1 MAYFSWT
8 DEMSVGNRFID
19 ADHRKMIDI
28 VNRLHDAMRARKG
41 NDVLEKVLF
50 DLFVYTKGHFQR
62 EEEQMKAIGFAGLD
76 AHRQEHEL
84 LLRQVTER
92 RQEYLN
98 GKPNMSI
105 EIAEFLRSWLMGHI
119 VGSDMALGAAISKA
133 A

>member
-1 MAYFSWT
+1 MAYFSWI

-28 VNRLHDAMRARKG
+28 INRLHDAMRARQG
-41 NDVLEKVLF
+41 SQVLEKVLF
-50 DLFVYTKGHFQR
+50 DLIVYTKGHFQR
-62 EEEQMKAIGFAGLD
+62 EEDQMKAIGFAGLD

-84 LLRQVTER
+84 LLGQVVAR
-92 RQEYLN
+92 RQEYLD

-105 EIAEFLRSWLMGHI
+105 EVAEFLRTWLMEHI
-119 VGSDMALGAAISKA
+119 MASDMALGAAISKA

>member
-50 DLFVYTKGHFQR
+50 DLIVYTKGHFQR
-62 EEEQMKAIGFAGLD
+62 EEEQMKAIGFAALE

-84 LLRQVTER
+84 LLLQVTEL
-92 RQEYLN
+92 RQEYLD

-105 EIAEFLRSWLMGHI
+105 EVAQFLRSWLMEHI
-119 VGSDMALGAAISKA
+119 MASDMALGSALSKA